1 MPDLSIVI
9 VSYNTRDLLR
19 RTLDSIQREAGDLTL
34 ETIIIDNGSHD
45 GSADMVRADFPT
57 MTLIDPGVNTWFT
70 GGNNSGIARAS
81 GDFVLILNPDT
92 IIQPDM
98 LPTLVDYLRAH
109 DHVGAVTCRMEYPT
123 GGLQRTCSR
132 VPRYL
137 DLLLGY
143 TFIGAL
149 LPFWRERRRA
159 IMWYVAWQ
167 RDSTRA
173 VEVAPGSCLLAR
185 RDLLVQLGG
194 MNTALKLYF
203 PEDDLC
209 QRILNAGYEVH
220 FVADALLLHEEHA
233 SVKQAQRLASRIYF
247 DDLITFTKT
256 WYGALA
262 GELLRWLVIPTRWGM
277 EIAQRL
283 RGERDSF

>member
-1 MPDLSIVI
+1 MVELSIVI
-9 VSYNTRDLLR
+9 VSYNTRELLR
-19 RTLDSIQREAGDLTL
+19 QTLESIRREAGDLAV
-34 ETIIIDNGSHD
+34 ETIIVDNGSKD
-45 GSADMVRADFPT
+45 GSAEMVRSDFPDT
-57 MTLIDPGVNTWFT
+57 TLIDPGVNTWFT
-70 GGNNSGIARAS
+70 GGNNLGIERAS
-81 GDFVLILNPDT
+81 GEFVLILNPDT

-98 LPTLVDYLRAH
+98 LQTLVEYMRVH
-109 DHVGAVTCRMEYPT
+109 DNVGAVTCRMEYPT
-123 GGLQRTCSR
+123 GGVQRTCSK

-143 TFIGAL
+143 TFLGVPLA
-149 LPFWRERRRA
+149 FWRERRRA
-159 IMWYVAWQ
+159 EMWYLGWA
-167 RDSTRA
+167 RDTTRSI
-173 VEVAPGSCLLAR
+173 EVAPGSNLMAR

-209 QRILNAGYEVH
+209 KRILDAGYEVH
-220 FVADALLLHEEHA
+220 FVGGALLLHEEHA

-256 WYGALA
+256 WYGGAA
-262 GELLRWLVIPTRWGM
+262 GEVLRWLVIPTRWGM

-283 RGERDSF
+283 RGEKDAF